1 VLIDTRSTPPSEK
14 EEEKNILR
22 KKADDEESQKLNAA
36 QVMGIVSVLIA
47 TLTFA
52 AAFTLPGGY
61 RSADD
66 SAAPPPAPV
75 TRSVAGMPVLGG
87 KSNYLF
93 KTFILADTTMA
104 FICSSL
110 ATFALIFAG
119 VPAMELPVRV
129 KYIQIKS
136 PTSC

>member
-1 VLIDTRSTPPSEK
+1 
-14 EEEKNILR
+14 
-22 KKADDEESQKLNAA
+22 
-36 QVMGIVSVLIA
+36 MGIVSVLIA
-47 TLTFA
+47 TVTFA

-66 SAAPPPAPV
+66 SAAPAPA
-75 TRSVAGMPVLGG
+75 TRSVAGTPVLGG
-87 KSNYLF
+87 KSNHLF